1 MEGERHEDLASSWE
15 MQVLSHSYKT
25 SIPDFE
31 IYFHYFFK
39 GPCWHHFKNCLICLM
54 RSESK
59 RWSVH
64 ILCLLDWNLQWGYLR
79 LIISCLWQYKARV
92 TIYSSTYNLTF
103 SQLVLLNFL
112 QIVWWIFYKERV
124 SHYPRDGR
132 SNCSRQK
139 WGNWNNFV

>member
-1 MEGERHEDLASSWE
+1 MVETPPGNHEVSVVEKSSLTKNLQSDQVFGVTSKQVDVYKVVAAPLVEKVLAGYICTVLAYAKTGTDKTFTMEGERHEDLASSWE

-64 ILCLLDWNLQWGYLR
+64 ILCLLD
-79 LIISCLWQYKARV
+79 
-92 TIYSSTYNLTF
+92 
-103 SQLVLLNFL
+103 
-112 QIVWWIFYKERV
+112 
-124 SHYPRDGR
+124 
-132 SNCSRQK
+132 
-139 WGNWNNFV
+139 